1 MTQRCDKL
9 VLEENFLNPNNIPN
23 KHLIGLLP
31 VPHLQ
36 IAQKNIIVDP
46 MDGISLAIPI
56 GIFFLAL
63 VVSQWV
69 TGNPLLQVEQIPFF
83 VGHDEGIEG
92 FGVVLQVEVVDPQV
106 VVVVVKGEV
115 LEIGRGMLLN
125 LGFGLQDLEDHSV
138 GFACC

>member
-1 MTQRCDKL
+1 
-9 VLEENFLNPNNIPN
+9 
-23 KHLIGLLP
+23 
-31 VPHLQ
+31 
-36 IAQKNIIVDP
+36 